1 LQKVGNPVYTVELS
15 DLTVKVDPSNGGII
29 SPEGEIEM
37 PQPTERTPSEPGTST
52 EEGTPGEFETPLNEN
67 F

>member
-1 LQKVGNPVYTVELS
+1 
-15 DLTVKVDPSNGGII
+15 VKVDPSNGEII

-37 PQPTERTPSEPGTST
+37 PQPTERMPSEPGTST